1 MPKFGDDQ
9 ATGDDQVHEIKLL
22 IELIAATSRS
32 SQALTVDEID
42 QILGLNGTGG
52 AGADV
57 ATGPTDDGFGLEFV
71 GTTRMPEQQ
80 LTA

>member
-9 ATGDDQVHEIKLL
+9 ATGDDQAHEIEMLT
-22 IELIAATSRS
+22 ELIVATSRANR
-32 SQALTVDEID
+32 ALTVDEID
-42 QILGLNGTGG
+42 QVLGLQSTGG

-57 ATGPTDDGFGLEFV
+57 ATAPTDDGFGLEFV
-71 GTTRMPEQQ
+71 GTTRIPEQ